1 MDDFLAYPLE
11 AKLPHHSNPE
21 LQAMAKF
28 RRALCIE
35 DQLVMD
41 ELLHQAS
48 QHWPL
53 QSLAGHMSPLEF
65 ALFSMLLEQKKVV
78 EKLRIQIA
86 RLSDSPVHPPFP

>member
-1 MDDFLAYPLE
+1 MDDFLAYPIE
-11 AKLPHHSNPE
+11 AKPPQDSNPE
-21 LQAMAKF
+21 LQAIAKF

-53 QSLAGHMSPLEF
+53 QTLAGHLTPQEF
-65 ALFSMLLEQKKVV
+65 ALFSMLLEQNKVV

-86 RLSDSPVHPPFP
+86 RLSGSPVHPPFP